1 MNKIWTPL
9 MQNVGDEIIGDL
21 FKMSSHFSSLGTFK
35 TKVQQVTSSEHT
47 AEFFISFQQFAA

>member
-1 MNKIWTPL
+1 

-35 TKVQQVTSSEHT
+35 TKVQQMTSSEHT